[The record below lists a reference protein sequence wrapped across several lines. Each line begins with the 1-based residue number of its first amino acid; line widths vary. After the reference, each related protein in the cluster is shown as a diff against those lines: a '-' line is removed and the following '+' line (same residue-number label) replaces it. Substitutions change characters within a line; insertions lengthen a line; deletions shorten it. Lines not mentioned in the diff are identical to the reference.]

1 MASDFGAL
9 TDHFSIATADLIL
22 VESSKTPV
30 AESRAEARDENGD
43 IAAVTYYGND
53 GGTISDASCTY
64 LLKSGTLGL
73 DSLQVGELST
83 GVIVESIEIATSNGD
98 WPRVTVSGKLGT
110 FAVQAPTGSAA
121 TATLPADIDLVGAK
135 KAQVMGFTVGS
146 GCKLTGCS
154 MSVAASITQADD
166 GLGEP
171 VAYAVSFDI
180 ATVTAEFVR
189 ITAQPSWTVTG
200 DLIETQ
206 APSTV
211 EPQAAYHTST
221 ATGEIPITRDAA

>member
-1 MASDFGAL
+1 
-9 TDHFSIATADLIL
+9 
-22 VESSKTPV
+22 
-30 AESRAEARDENGD
+30 
-43 IAAVTYYGND
+43 
-53 GGTISDASCTY
+53 
-64 LLKSGTLGL
+64 
-73 DSLQVGELST
+73 
-83 GVIVESIEIATSNGD
+83 
-98 WPRVTVSGKLGT
+98 
-110 FAVQAPTGSAA
+110 
-121 TATLPADIDLVGAK
+121 
-135 KAQVMGFTVGS
+135 MGFTVGS
-146 GCKLTGCS
+146 GCKLTSCS

-189 ITAQPSWTVTG
+189 ITEQPSWTVSG